1 MKDSAKER
9 GVTLAALKKGRAGRV
24 LAVQG
29 GLGLVRR
36 LEAMG
41 IRPGVLVV
49 KESNSF
55 LKGPVMIRVGQAQV
69 ALGYGMAGKILVEP
83 AEADRR

>member
-1 MKDSAKER
+1 MTDFAMER
-9 GVTLAALKKGRAGRV
+9 GISLAAMKKGRSGRV

-29 GLGLVRR
+29 GMGLVRR
-36 LEAMG
+36 LESMG

-55 LKGPVMIRVGQAQV
+55 LKGPVTIRVGNAQV
-69 ALGYGMAGKILVEP
+69 ALGYGMASRIFVEP
-83 AEADRR
+83 GEADPR

>member
-1 MKDSAKER
+1 MNSPEER
-9 GVTLAALKKGRAGRV
+9 GISLAALKKGRAGRV

-29 GLGLVRR
+29 GMGLARR
-36 LEAMG
+36 LESMG

-69 ALGYGMAGKILVEP
+69 ALGYGMASRILVEP
-83 AEADRR
+83 EEAGPQ

>member
-1 MKDSAKER
+1 MTGFAMAR
-9 GVTLAALKKGRAGRV
+9 GVSLAALKKGRAGRV

-29 GLGLVRR
+29 GRSMARR
-36 LEAMG
+36 LESMG

-55 LKGPVMIRVGQAQV
+55 LKGPVTIRVGNAQV
-69 ALGYGMAGKILVEP
+69 ALGYGMASRILVEP
-83 AEADRR
+83 TEADSR

>member
-1 MKDSAKER
+1 MER
-9 GVTLAALKKGRAGRV
+9 GITLAGMKKGQAGRV

-29 GLGLVRR
+29 GMGLARR
-36 LEAMG
+36 LESMG

-55 LKGPVMIRVGQAQV
+55 LKGPVTIRVGNAQV
-69 ALGYGMAGKILVEP
+69 ALGYGMASRILVETS
-83 AEADRR
+83 EAGPR